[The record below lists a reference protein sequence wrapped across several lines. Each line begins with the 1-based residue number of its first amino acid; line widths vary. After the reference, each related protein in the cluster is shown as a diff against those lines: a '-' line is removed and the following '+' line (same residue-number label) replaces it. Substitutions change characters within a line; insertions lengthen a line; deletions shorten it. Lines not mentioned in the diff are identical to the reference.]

1 MGAESAFD
9 LPAALVM
16 PSQAVSPPLGP
27 HLPAGPPWG
36 LGWASVSPRWPGDSM
51 LQGLPFPQCLHCPLC
66 SCEKSQCS
74 LPAGWICSL
83 ALPEA
88 SALSDGDAGFA
99 LSTLQ
104 GPRTPWGCRAPHQS
118 STRPPQPI
126 AVRISRQDAGKS
138 FLLRRSVRMGASL
151 PAELRQPVAQLPALH
166 TCSARLR

>member
-1 MGAESAFD
+1 MGAESTCE

-16 PSQAVSPPLGP
+16 PSQAVSPLLGP
-27 HLPAGPPWG
+27 RLPAGLPRG
-36 LGWASVSPRWPGDSM
+36 LGWASTSPRGPGDSV
-51 LQGLPFPQCLHCPLC
+51 LQGLPFPLCLHCPLC
-66 SCEKSQCS
+66 SSEKSQCS

-83 ALPEA
+83 ALTKA
-88 SALSDGDAGFA
+88 SALSDGDAGVA

-104 GPRTPWGCRAPHQS
+104 GPRTPRGCRAPHES
-118 STRPPQPI
+118 NTRPSRPV

-138 FLLRRSVRMGASL
+138 FLLRRSERMGASL